1 MEKDWVAEVV
11 LEGMGKVVAVRE
23 VEVGREVGGLEHL
36 EVTLFIRMLFL
47 NMSWCSADCQDVL
60 NEH

>member
-47 NMSWCSADCQDVL
+47 NIS
-60 NEH
+60 